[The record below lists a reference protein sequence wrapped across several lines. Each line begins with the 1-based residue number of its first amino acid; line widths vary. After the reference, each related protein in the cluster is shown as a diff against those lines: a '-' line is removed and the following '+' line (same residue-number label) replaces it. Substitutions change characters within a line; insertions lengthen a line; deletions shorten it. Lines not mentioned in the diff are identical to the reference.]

1 MSKRLEDTARNGGS
15 GGQGRG
21 VVTVMV
27 TEADG
32 GRLVLH
38 EATVSSG
45 SALSLMSDARRLDEA
60 STRSAIK
67 SWVGGGMIREQV
79 QDLGAELYRV

>member
-1 MSKRLEDTARNGGS
+1 MAERLEDTARNRGS

-32 GRLVLH
+32 GRLLLH
-38 EATVSSG
+38 EVTVSSG
-45 SALSLMSDARRLDEA
+45 SAFSLMSDARRLDEA
-60 STRSAIK
+60 STRSAAK

-79 QDLGAELYRV
+79 QDLGAK